1 MQNDLNKELLKIL
14 SFYNSV
20 NDIPRVKKLSNIQ
33 LLKELLFYDELSII
47 KNKTA
52 FSGYSRSYK
61 VEIVD
66 KKDVIIQ
73 LKSSE
78 IVIKDLFKNL
88 LLDLKGFKYQLTLN
102 ILLSKQ
108 KSSNEIEYRSV
119 YFNSLT
125 KTVIGNNYFLEDC
138 FQEIIKYIKLD
149 FTWLWMES

>member
-66 KKDVIIQ
+66 KKDMIIQ

-88 LLDLKGFKYQLTLN
+88 LLELKGFKYQLTLN

>member
-88 LLDLKGFKYQLTLN
+88 LLELKDFKYQLTLN

-108 KSSNEIEYRSV
+108 KSSNEI
-119 YFNSLT
+119 
-125 KTVIGNNYFLEDC
+125 
-138 FQEIIKYIKLD
+138 
-149 FTWLWMES
+149 

>member
-88 LLDLKGFKYQLTLN
+88 LLELKGFKYQLTLN